1 MKNFLSGLLYFMGV
15 IIIVFIWGGMLC
27 VSTLIVSTTDGLSF
41 YDIVSSPTAIILWV
55 VFIIVFISILALP
68 LAIISYID

>member
-1 MKNFLSGLLYFMGV
+1 MKNLLSGLLYFMGV

>member
-27 VSTLIVSTTDGLSF
+27 VSTLMVSTTDGLSF